1 MELRIWKR
9 IYLSPFVRLT
19 LYAEGFTI
27 SFGHRGIGWITFG
40 RRGIRETLDT
50 GIPGV
55 YLSEGQRW
63 RDIAATARRRWRTA
77 FETPPEK

>member
-1 MELRIWKR
+1 MQLRIWRR
-9 IYLSPFVRLT
+9 IYLSPFVRLN
-19 LYAEGFTI
+19 LYTRGFTI
-27 SFGHRGIGWITFG
+27 SFGHRRIGWIAFG

-50 GIPGV
+50 PLSGI
-55 YLSEGQRW
+55 YLSEGQQW